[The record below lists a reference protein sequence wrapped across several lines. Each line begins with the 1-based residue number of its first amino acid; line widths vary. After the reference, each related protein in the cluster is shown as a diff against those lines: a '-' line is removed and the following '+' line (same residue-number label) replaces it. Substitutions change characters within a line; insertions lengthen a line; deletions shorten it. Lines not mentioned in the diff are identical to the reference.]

1 MKSVLSFFNNLF
13 GAKEEET
20 IVLYQK
26 DNTEEEKQVSDN
38 KSDLVKEEEKLEE
51 EKVVKQEQKLVE
63 EVVEEEKWL
72 YTSFNDEKDLD
83 ENYIPTPTPSD
94 KNTLDKKKLEELFD
108 PIKLQIISDLID
120 EEEQRNKTPEYEEDS
135 EDSF

>member
-1 MKSVLSFFNNLF
+1 MKSVLSFFNSLF

-38 KSDLVKEEEKLEE
+38 KSDLVKKE
-51 EKVVKQEQKLVE
+51 VVKEEVVKEKELVE
-63 EVVEEEKWL
+63 EKEEWL

-83 ENYIPTPTPSD
+83 ENYIPISTPSD

-108 PIKLQIISDLID
+108 PIKLQILSDLID

-135 EDSF
+135 DDSF